1 MKRECIRDMLS
12 LSHLHWEQ
20 GHGGAEWDG
29 IKLLLDGNMSVAT
42 LINYSLY
49 TMPRVTKK
57 EKEAGKVR
65 PKPKG
70 AYESKNPKS
79 TGGREGG
86 KKTGFKVGPAHAP
99 RDAYLGKGS
108 SWSPCMSGYS

>member
-1 MKRECIRDMLS
+1 
-12 LSHLHWEQ
+12 
-20 GHGGAEWDG
+20 
-29 IKLLLDGNMSVAT
+29 
-42 LINYSLY
+42 
-49 TMPRVTKK
+49 MPRVTKK
-57 EKEAGKVR
+57 EKEAGKGR

-86 KKTGFKVGPAHAP
+86 RKTGFKVGPAHAP

-108 SWSPCMSGYS
+108 SYSLSSRDIANYQLKRSKQT

>member
-1 MKRECIRDMLS
+1 MGRNQITV
-12 LSHLHWEQ
+12 
-20 GHGGAEWDG
+20 
-29 IKLLLDGNMSVAT
+29 DGNMSVAT
-42 LINYSLY
+42 QIIRSINYYYSLY

-57 EKEAGKVR
+57 EKEAGKGR
-65 PKPKG
+65 PEPKG

-108 SWSPCMSGYS
+108 Y

>member
-1 MKRECIRDMLS
+1 MGRNQITV
-12 LSHLHWEQ
+12 
-20 GHGGAEWDG
+20 
-29 IKLLLDGNMSVAT
+29 DGNMSVAT
-42 LINYSLY
+42 QIIRSINYYYSLY

-57 EKEAGKVR
+57 EKEAGKAR

-108 SWSPCMSGYS
+108 

>member
-1 MKRECIRDMLS
+1 MGRNQITIRREYECGDS
-12 LSHLHWEQ
+12 
-20 GHGGAEWDG
+20 
-29 IKLLLDGNMSVAT
+29 T
-42 LINYSLY
+42 LYNYYSLY

-57 EKEAGKVR
+57 EKEAGKGR

-70 AYESKNPKS
+70 AYESKNPKQS
-79 TGGREGG
+79 GGREGG

-108 SWSPCMSGYS
+108 S

>member
-1 MKRECIRDMLS
+1 M
-12 LSHLHWEQ
+12 
-20 GHGGAEWDG
+20 DG
-29 IKLLLDGNMSVAT
+29 INYHIDGNMSVAT
-42 LINYSLY
+42 QFNSINYSLY

-108 SWSPCMSGYS
+108 

>member
-1 MKRECIRDMLS
+1 
-12 LSHLHWEQ
+12 
-20 GHGGAEWDG
+20 
-29 IKLLLDGNMSVAT
+29 
-42 LINYSLY
+42 
-49 TMPRVTKK
+49 MPRVTKK
-57 EKEAGKVR
+57 EKEAGKGR

-108 SWSPCMSGYS
+108 FYSYRTQRLRANENSPETESGFDPTCESEKELCEDFEGGGYGLKSTGS